1 MLRTPPNPPS
11 VGFLLWSDKMQA
23 CPNCGTENPDDAT
36 QCSNCGHELKPKSDE
51 EGEVDPEAA

>member
-1 MLRTPPNPPS
+1 

-36 QCSNCGHELKPKSDE
+36 QCSNCGHELKPKADE
-51 EGEVDPEAA
+51 EGDPEAA